1 MRGQNLCA
9 DGRTQ
14 KVRPSIST
22 FTHQLG
28 PNIAAFYDSCAFAY
42 VGLGQ
47 YQRAIE
53 DYDVAIRLDNINAY
67 LYNGCAQA
75 YSQLGQHAKAVADET
90 KACSLDRQYC

>member
-1 MRGQNLCA
+1 M
-9 DGRTQ
+9 
-14 KVRPSIST
+14 RPSIST
-22 FTHQLG
+22 LTHQLD
-28 PNIAAFYDSCAFAY
+28 PNIAAFYDSRAFAC